1 MEQKDKKDGT
11 PQVYNE
17 NHMENCN
24 VFLGDNYGGTFPL
37 PGSQVTINQNYGKGQ
52 KPTQDVTSGRVETA
66 EEREKRKLEVM
77 RVITTK
83 FDFTDEQLGYDNQH
97 KKITNE
103 RLAVLFRKCFG
114 IGSYPSSENK
124 AIMDQMWVLLIDK
137 RDKCAKQGGEGF
149 FRQTVLNVI
158 GYFVSC
164 GLISGL
170 PLDLAR
176 AVFKDADRNL
186 AKNISRNIT
195 SPALPDGLVDMLDL
209 YIDKLME
216 GEF

>member
-1 MEQKDKKDGT
+1 MEKSDK
-11 PQVYNE
+11 PQIINE

-24 VFLGDNYGGTFPL
+24 VFQGDIYGATFPL
-37 PGSQVTINQNYGKGQ
+37 PGAQVTINQNYGKGL
-52 KPTQDVTSGRVETA
+52 KPTQDVTSGKVETA

-77 RVITTK
+77 RAITAG

-97 KKITNE
+97 KKITND
-103 RLAVLFRKCFG
+103 RIAILFRKCFG
-114 IGSYPSSENK
+114 IHSNPTSENK
-124 AIMDQMWVLLIDK
+124 AIMEQMWVLLIDK

-170 PLDLAR
+170 PQDLAQ
-176 AVFKDADRNL
+176 AVFRDADRNL

-195 SPALPDGLVDMLDL
+195 SPVLPVGLVDMLDL
-209 YIDKLME
+209 YIDKLMD

>member
-1 MEQKDKKDGT
+1 MEKKDNNK

-24 VFLGDNYGGTFPL
+24 VFQGDVYGATFPL
-37 PGSQVTINQNYGKGQ
+37 PGAQVTINQNYGKGQ

-77 RVITTK
+77 RAITDK
-83 FDFTDEQLGYDNQH
+83 FDFTDEQLGRDNQH
-97 KKITNE
+97 KRITNE

-114 IGSYPSSENK
+114 IGSYPTSENK
-124 AIMDQMWVLLIDK
+124 AIMEQMWVLLMDK

-158 GYFVSC
+158 GYYVSC

-176 AVFKDADRNL
+176 AVFKDADRNI
-186 AKNISRNIT
+186 AKNISRNIS
-195 SPALPDGLVDMLDL
+195 SPALPEGLVDVLDV
-209 YIDKLME
+209 YIDKLMD

>member
-1 MEQKDKKDGT
+1 MEKKDNT
-11 PQVYNE
+11 SQVHNE

-24 VFLGDNYGGTFPL
+24 VFQGDIYGACFPL
-37 PGSQVTINQNYGKGQ
+37 PGAQVTINQNYGKGQ
-52 KPTQDVTSGRVETA
+52 KPIQDVTAGKVETA

-77 RVITTK
+77 RAITDK
-83 FDFTDEQLGYDNQH
+83 FDFTDEQLGYDNNH
-97 KKITNE
+97 KRITNE

-114 IGSYPSSENK
+114 IGSYPTSENK
-124 AIMDQMWVLLIDK
+124 TVMEQMWVLLIDK

-158 GYFVSC
+158 GYYVSC

-170 PLDLAR
+170 PLDLAQ
-176 AVFKDADRNL
+176 AVFKDADRNI

-195 SPALPDGLVDMLDL
+195 SPALPEGLVDMLDL

>member
-1 MEQKDKKDGT
+1 MEKNEK
-11 PQVYNE
+11 PQIINE

-24 VFLGDNYGGTFPL
+24 VFQGDVYGATFPL
-37 PGSQVTINQNYGKGQ
+37 PGAQVNINQTYGKGQ
-52 KPTQDVTSGRVETA
+52 KPTQDVTDGRVETQ
-66 EEREKRKLEVM
+66 EERETRKVEVLKA
-77 RVITTK
+77 ITAG
-83 FDFTDEQLGYDNQH
+83 FSFTDEQLGYDNNH
-97 KKITNE
+97 KKLTNE
-103 RLAVLFRKCFG
+103 RVAILFRKCFG
-114 IGSYPSSENK
+114 LGSYPTTENK
-124 AIMDQMWVLLIDK
+124 IIMEQMCVLLMDK

-164 GLISGL
+164 GLLSGL
-170 PLDLAR
+170 PLDLAQ
-176 AVFKDADRNL
+176 AVFKDADRNI

-195 SPALPDGLVDMLDL
+195 STAFPEGMVDVMDE

>member
-1 MEQKDKKDGT
+1 MEKKDNNK

-24 VFLGDNYGGTFPL
+24 VFQGDVYGATFPL
-37 PGSQVTINQNYGKGQ
+37 PGAQVTINQNYGKGQ
-52 KPTQDVTSGRVETA
+52 KPTQDVTAGRVETA

-77 RVITTK
+77 RDITDK
-83 FDFTDEQLGYDNQH
+83 FDFADEQLGRDNQH
-97 KKITNE
+97 KRITNE

-114 IGSYPSSENK
+114 IGSYPTSENK
-124 AIMDQMWVLLIDK
+124 AIMEQMWVLLMDK

-158 GYFVSC
+158 GYYVSC

-170 PLDLAR
+170 PLDLAQ
-176 AVFKDADRNL
+176 AVFKDADRNI
-186 AKNISRNIT
+186 AKNISRNIS
-195 SPALPDGLVDMLDL
+195 SPALPEGLVDVLDV

>member
-1 MEQKDKKDGT
+1 MEMKDSK

-24 VFLGDNYGGTFPL
+24 VFQGDIYGATFPL
-37 PGSQVTINQNYGKGQ
+37 PGAQVTINQNYGKGQ

-66 EEREKRKLEVM
+66 EERDKRKLEVM
-77 RVITTK
+77 RAITAG
-83 FDFTDEQLGYDNQH
+83 FDFKDEQLGYDNNH
-97 KKITNE
+97 KKLTND
-103 RLAVLFRKCFG
+103 RIAVLFRKCFG
-114 IGSYPSSENK
+114 IGSYPTTENK
-124 AIMDQMWVLLIDK
+124 AIMEEMWVLLIDK

-170 PLDLAR
+170 PLDLAQ

-195 SPALPDGLVDMLDL
+195 SNALPEGLVDMLDL
-209 YIDKLME
+209 YIDKLVE

>member
-1 MEQKDKKDGT
+1 MEKKDNNK

-24 VFLGDNYGGTFPL
+24 VFQGDVYGATFPL
-37 PGSQVTINQNYGKGQ
+37 PGAQVTINQNYGKGQ
-52 KPTQDVTSGRVETA
+52 KPTQDVTAGRVETA

-77 RVITTK
+77 RAITDK
-83 FDFTDEQLGYDNQH
+83 FDFADEQLGRDNQH
-97 KKITNE
+97 KRITNE

-114 IGSYPSSENK
+114 IGSYPTSENK
-124 AIMDQMWVLLIDK
+124 AIMEQMWVLLMDK

-158 GYFVSC
+158 GYYVSC

-170 PLDLAR
+170 PLDLAQ
-176 AVFKDADRNL
+176 AVFKDADRNI
-186 AKNISRNIT
+186 AKNISRNIS
-195 SPALPDGLVDMLDL
+195 SPALPEGLVDVLDV

>member
-1 MEQKDKKDGT
+1 MEKKDNI

-24 VFLGDNYGGTFPL
+24 VFQGDVYGATFPL
-37 PGSQVTINQNYGKGQ
+37 PGAQVTINQNYGKGQ
-52 KPTQDVTSGRVETA
+52 KPTQDVTSGKVETS
-66 EEREKRKLEVM
+66 EEREKRKMEVM
-77 RVITTK
+77 RAITDK
-83 FDFTDEQLGYDNQH
+83 FDFKKEQLGYDNNR
-97 KKITNE
+97 KKLTNE
-103 RLAVLFRKCFG
+103 RIAILFRKCFG
-114 IGSYPSSENK
+114 IGSHPSTTNK
-124 AIMDQMWVLLIDK
+124 TIIDQMWVLLIDK

-158 GYFVSC
+158 GYYVSC

-170 PLDLAR
+170 PLDLAQ
-176 AVFKDADRNL
+176 AVFKDADRNM

-195 SPALPDGLVDMLDL
+195 SAALPERLVDMLDL
-209 YIDKLME
+209 YIDKLMD

>member
-1 MEQKDKKDGT
+1 MEKKDST
-11 PQVYNE
+11 PWIHNE

-24 VFLGDNYGGTFPL
+24 VFQGDVYGACFPL
-37 PGSQVTINQNYGKGQ
+37 PGAQVTINQNYGKGQ
-52 KPTQDVTSGRVETA
+52 KPTQDVSSGEVETA

-77 RVITTK
+77 KAITAG
-83 FDFTDEQLGYDNQH
+83 FDFTDEQLGYDSH
-97 KKITNE
+97 RKKLTNE
-103 RLAVLFRKCFG
+103 RIAILFRKCFG
-114 IGSYPSSENK
+114 IGSHPSSTNK

-137 RDKCAKQGGEGF
+137 REKCAKQGGEGF

-158 GYFVSC
+158 GYYVSC

-176 AVFKDADRNL
+176 AVFKDADRNM

-195 SPALPDGLVDMLDL
+195 SNSLPVGLVDMLDL

>member
-1 MEQKDKKDGT
+1 MEKKDK
-11 PQVYNE
+11 PQIINE

-24 VFLGDNYGGTFPL
+24 VFQGDIYGATFPL
-37 PGSQVTINQNYGKGQ
+37 PGAQVTINQNYGKGQ
-52 KPTQDVTSGRVETA
+52 KPTQDVTSGKVETA
-66 EEREKRKLEVM
+66 EERDKRKLEVM
-77 RVITTK
+77 RAITAG
-83 FDFTDEQLGYDNQH
+83 FDFSDEQLGYDNNH
-97 KKITNE
+97 RKLTND
-103 RLAVLFRKCFG
+103 RIAALFRKCFG
-114 IGSYPSSENK
+114 IGSYPSATNK
-124 AIMDQMWVLLIDK
+124 TIMDQMWVLLIDK

-158 GYFVSC
+158 GYYVSC

-170 PLDLAR
+170 PLDLAQ
-176 AVFKDADRNL
+176 AVFKDADRNM

-195 SPALPDGLVDMLDL
+195 SPALPVGLVDMLDT

>member
-1 MEQKDKKDGT
+1 MEKKDNT
-11 PQVYNE
+11 PKIINE

-24 VFLGDNYGGTFPL
+24 VFQGDIYGATFPL
-37 PGSQVTINQNYGKGQ
+37 PGAQVTINQNYGKGQ
-52 KPTQDVTSGRVETA
+52 KPTQDVTSGKVETA

-77 RVITTK
+77 RAITAG
-83 FDFTDEQLGYDNQH
+83 FDFKDEQLGYDNNR

-103 RLAVLFRKCFG
+103 RIAYLFRRCFG
-114 IGSYPSSENK
+114 LGSHPTAENK
-124 AIMDQMWVLLIDK
+124 AIMEQMWVLLIDK

-170 PLDLAR
+170 PLDLAQ

-195 SPALPDGLVDMLDL
+195 SPVLPVGLVDMLDL
-209 YIDKLME
+209 YIDKLMD

>member
-1 MEQKDKKDGT
+1 MEKSDK
-11 PQVYNE
+11 PQIINE

-24 VFLGDNYGGTFPL
+24 VFQGDIYGATFPL
-37 PGSQVTINQNYGKGQ
+37 PGAQVTINQNYGKGQ
-52 KPTQDVTSGRVETA
+52 KPTQDVTSGKVETA

-77 RVITTK
+77 RVITAG
-83 FDFTDEQLGYDNQH
+83 FDFTDEQLGYDNNH

-103 RLAVLFRKCFG
+103 RIAALFRKCFG
-114 IGSYPSSENK
+114 IGSYPSSTNK
-124 AIMDQMWVLLIDK
+124 VIMEQMWVLLIDK

-170 PLDLAR
+170 PLDLAQ

-195 SPALPDGLVDMLDL
+195 SPALPVGLVDMLDL

>member
-1 MEQKDKKDGT
+1 MEKKDK

-24 VFLGDNYGGTFPL
+24 VFQGDVYGATFPL
-37 PGSQVTINQNYGKGQ
+37 PGAQVTINQNYGKGQ
-52 KPTQDVTSGRVETA
+52 KPTQDVASGRVETA

-77 RVITTK
+77 RVVTAG
-83 FDFTDEQLGYDNQH
+83 FNFTEEQLGRDNNR
-97 KKITNE
+97 KKLTND
-103 RLAVLFRKCFG
+103 RIAVLFRKCFG
-114 IGSYPSSENK
+114 LGSYPTPENK
-124 AIMDQMWVLLIDK
+124 AIMEQMWVLLIDK
-137 RDKCAKQGGEGF
+137 RDKCAKQGSEGF

-164 GLISGL
+164 GLLSGL
-170 PLDLAR
+170 PLDLAK
-176 AVFKDADRNL
+176 AVFKDADRNI

-195 SPALPDGLVDMLDL
+195 STAFPEGMVDVLDV

>member
-1 MEQKDKKDGT
+1 MEKSDK
-11 PQVYNE
+11 PQIINE

-24 VFLGDNYGGTFPL
+24 VFQGDIYGATFPL
-37 PGSQVTINQNYGKGQ
+37 PGAQVTINQNYGKGQ
-52 KPTQDVTSGRVETA
+52 KPTQDVTSGKVETA

-77 RVITTK
+77 RVITAG
-83 FDFTDEQLGYDNQH
+83 FDFTDEQLGYDNNH

-103 RLAVLFRKCFG
+103 RIAALFRKCFG
-114 IGSYPSSENK
+114 IGSYPSSTNK
-124 AIMDQMWVLLIDK
+124 VIMEQMWVLLIDK

-149 FRQTVLNVI
+149 YRQTVLNVI
-158 GYFVSC
+158 GYYVSC

-170 PLDLAR
+170 PLDLAQ

-195 SPALPDGLVDMLDL
+195 SNALPEGLVDMLDL

>member
-1 MEQKDKKDGT
+1 MEKKDSK

-24 VFLGDNYGGTFPL
+24 VFQGDVYGATFPL
-37 PGSQVTINQNYGKGQ
+37 PGAQVTINQNYGKGQ

-66 EEREKRKLEVM
+66 EERDKRKLEVM
-77 RVITTK
+77 RAITAG
-83 FDFTDEQLGYDNQH
+83 FDFKDEQLGYDNNH
-97 KKITNE
+97 KKLTND
-103 RLAVLFRKCFG
+103 RIAVLFRKCFG
-114 IGSYPSSENK
+114 IGSYPTTENK
-124 AIMDQMWVLLIDK
+124 AIMEQMWVLLIDK

-170 PLDLAR
+170 PLDLAQ

-195 SPALPDGLVDMLDL
+195 SNALPEGLVDMLDL

>member
-1 MEQKDKKDGT
+1 MEKSDK
-11 PQVYNE
+11 PQIINE

-24 VFLGDNYGGTFPL
+24 VFQGDIYGATFPL
-37 PGSQVTINQNYGKGQ
+37 PGAQVTINQNYGKGL
-52 KPTQDVTSGRVETA
+52 KPTQDITSGKVETA
-66 EEREKRKLEVM
+66 EERDKRKLEVM
-77 RVITTK
+77 RAITAG
-83 FDFTDEQLGYDNQH
+83 FDFKDEQLGYDNNH
-97 KKITNE
+97 KKLTND
-103 RLAVLFRKCFG
+103 RIAVLFRKCFG
-114 IGSYPSSENK
+114 IGSYPTTENK
-124 AIMDQMWVLLIDK
+124 AIMEQMWVLLIDK

-170 PLDLAR
+170 PLDLAQ

-195 SPALPDGLVDMLDL
+195 SPALPVGLVDMLDT

>member
-1 MEQKDKKDGT
+1 MEKKDKKDST

-24 VFLGDNYGGTFPL
+24 VFQGDIYGATFPL
-37 PGSQVTINQNYGKGQ
+37 PGAQVTINQNYGKGQ
-52 KPTQDVTSGRVETA
+52 KPAQDVTSGKVETA

-77 RVITTK
+77 RQITAG
-83 FDFTDEQLGYDNQH
+83 FDFSDEQLGYDNNH
-97 KKITNE
+97 RKLTND
-103 RLAVLFRKCFG
+103 RIAALFRKCFG
-114 IGSYPSSENK
+114 IGSYPSATNK
-124 AIMDQMWVLLIDK
+124 TIMDQMWVLLIDK

-158 GYFVSC
+158 GYYVSC

-170 PLDLAR
+170 PLDLAQ
-176 AVFKDADRNL
+176 AVFKDADRNM

-195 SPALPDGLVDMLDL
+195 SPALPVGLVDMLDT

>member
-1 MEQKDKKDGT
+1 MEKSDK
-11 PQVYNE
+11 PQIINE

-24 VFLGDNYGGTFPL
+24 VFQGDIYGATFPL
-37 PGSQVTINQNYGKGQ
+37 PGAQVTINQNYGKGQ
-52 KPTQDVTSGRVETA
+52 KPTQDVTSGKVETA
-66 EEREKRKLEVM
+66 EERDKRKLEVM
-77 RVITTK
+77 RAITAG

-97 KKITNE
+97 KKLTNE
-103 RLAVLFRKCFG
+103 RIAVLFRKCFG
-114 IGSYPSSENK
+114 IGSYPTSENK
-124 AIMDQMWVLLIDK
+124 AIMEQMWVLLIDK

-170 PLDLAR
+170 PLDLAQ

-195 SPALPDGLVDMLDL
+195 SNALPEGLVDMLDL